1 MAKKNA
7 IIKKKIENVLYELM
21 IKTGVDNVW
30 IDDSTT
36 LAGKLSEMITAIN
49 EKAKST
55 DVTNSIKTAIDN
67 LRSELMGEGVPEA
80 YDTFKEL
87 ADYIESHQTAAD
99 ALTAAVGNK
108 VDKVSGKGLSTND
121 YTTAEKNK
129 LNGIAAGSQANVI
142 ESISVNG
149 TKQTPSGKNVNIVV
163 PTGAL
168 ASKSK
173 VAESD
178 LDTALKEKVNAASE
192 GNHSHANKAVLDTI
206 TQDKVNSW
214 DGKATVT
221 VSSTDATAAQIA
233 AMKNG
238 DLFIQLV

>member
-36 LAGKLSEMITAIN
+36 LASKLSDMITAIN

-55 DVTNSIKTAIDN
+55 DVTTSIKTAIDN

-87 ADYIESHQTAAD
+87 ADYIESHQAAAD

-129 LNGIAAGSQANVI
+129 LNGIAAGAQANVI

-149 TKQTPSGKNVNIVV
+149 TKQTPSSKDVNIVV

-178 LDTALKEKVNAASE
+178 LDAALKEKVNASSE
-192 GNHSHANKAVLDTI
+192 SNHSHANKAVLDTI

-221 VSSTDATAAQIA
+221 VSSADATAAQIA
-233 AMKNG
+233 AMKDG

>member
-36 LAGKLSEMITAIN
+36 LASKLSDMITAIN

-55 DVTNSIKTAIDN
+55 DVTTSIKTAIDN

-87 ADYIESHQTAAD
+87 ADYIESHQAAAD

-129 LNGIAAGSQANVI
+129 LSGIASNAQVNVI

-149 TKQTPSGKNVNIVV
+149 TKQTPSSKGVNIVV

-178 LDTALKEKVNAASE
+178 LDAALKEKVNAASE
-192 GNHSHANKAVLDTI
+192 SNHSHANKAVLDTI

-214 DGKATVT
+214 DGKTTVT
-221 VSSTDATAAQIA
+221 VSSADATAAQIA
-233 AMKNG
+233 AMKDG